1 MNKKEV
7 IKDLIDYSRNRKE
20 KNCGQ
25 SCPIAYITRK
35 YFGKSFFSDGLDEYE
50 DFIQSDPEYKAHS
63 SVCVTKLACLLK
75 NFGLEKFSDV
85 EKFVIREGHRSSFFC
100 LCKSMDKAK
109 LFKKEFNVARNN
121 IKI

>member
-7 IKDLIDYSRNRKE
+7 VKDLIDYSRNRKE
-20 KNCGQ
+20 KICGQ

-35 YFGKSFFSDGLDEYE
+35 YFGKDFFVGDLDEYE

-63 SVCVTKLACLLK
+63 SICVIKLACLLK

-85 EKFVIREGHRSSFFC
+85 EKFVYREGHKSSFC

-109 LFKKEFNVARNN
+109 LFEKEFSVARNN

>member
-7 IKDLIDYSRNRKE
+7 IKDIIDYSRNRKE
-20 KNCGQ
+20 KICNHE
-25 SCPIAYITRK
+25 CPIAYITRK
-35 YFGKSFFSDGLDEYE
+35 HFSKNFFVSDLDEYE
-50 DFIQSDPEYKAHS
+50 DFIQSDPEYKVHS
-63 SVCVTKLACLLK
+63 SICVTKLACLLK

-85 EKFVIREGHRSSFFC
+85 EKFVYREGHKSSFC

-109 LFKKEFNVARNN
+109 LFEKEFSVARNN